1 MKIYKLADN
10 INVDITK
17 IDVVCYDPEKGYA
30 IFSTTRRGE
39 FLWAS
44 SEYKLT
50 TTETDGEIRYVV
62 SPRDSADTTID
73 VAF

>member
-10 INVDITK
+10 INVDITTT
-17 IDVVCYDPEKGYA
+17 DVVCYDPEKGYI
-30 IFSTTRRGE
+30 IFNTTRQGK

-44 SEYKLT
+44 SEYELT
-50 TTETDGEIRYVV
+50 TIETDGEIRYVL
-62 SPRDSADTTID
+62 SPRDSTDTTID